1 MGFQFK
7 DNAIHLDIAGNVFNI
22 NYTEELLINIKNFYE
37 KAAAQAEEIRDSKDY
52 NKTLD
57 KSINLLKE
65 TIDNICGEGAANKI
79 FKDREVNLYDLID
92 VINYIY
98 TEVGNF
104 QKEKKNKYSTS
115 RAQRRNMR
123 NEHANRSTS
132 NKRKSR

>member
-22 NYTEELLINIKNFYE
+22 NYTEELLINVKNFYE

-52 NKTLD
+52 NKTLN

-65 TIDNICGEGAANKI
+65 TIDSICGEGTANKI
-79 FKDREVNLYDLID
+79 FKDREANLYDLID

-98 TEVGNF
+98 TEVSNF
-104 QKEKKNKYSTS
+104 QKEKKNKYSVN
-115 RAQRRNMR
+115 RAQRRSIR

-132 NKRKSR
+132 NKHRNK